1 MLLFSTILD
10 IESKMTRE
18 AFMEL
23 VMEWNNNPRY
33 YEVNRIPDL
42 VWKGEKSIRFG
53 NDNLWLAAEE
63 YSKESTIAV
72 RFEKVDNG
80 ITWDTDYVMNFRNMK
95 MAVMLDRSYSPDA
108 LIFDG
113 KYSTPAFISF
123 LIKHGY
129 LKKDGD
135 IPFTENAIVMTDD
148 KIGLIADIMN
158 GRNTYKVPV
167 VYVSK
172 TDDNENPIDVDRLA
186 YRLKGVAHVFVQ
198 ESIDQEQT
206 ITDAVV
212 IDHVSSGSIA
222 IYYPNDAVSGGKII
236 RRREEDED
244 YMLSYRTVQEVL
256 KYINLQTVKP
266 LFTWQGINN
275 ALLMDRVDSQRE
287 AVAASEAARK
297 KLEEEASRIRETL
310 DEETRKIY
318 EQAVKTATDEANE
331 LLEAYDEDMERMKKQ
346 IADLTKAN
354 ETLISENQ
362 GLRSRCSSFENTP
375 VITFG
380 IETDF
385 YDGEIK
391 DLVLSALEEAL
402 KNVPEDSRRHD
413 VFSDIIEN
421 NNYEKSSKMREEEI
435 RRLLGT
441 YDGLPA
447 KLKQDLMSLGMVITD
462 DGKHYKMS
470 YYGDGRYTVAMS
482 KTPSDWRAGK
492 NLVSEVV
499 GKMV

>member
-10 IESKMTRE
+10 IESKMTRDV
-18 AFMEL
+18 FIEL
-23 VMEWNNNPRY
+23 VMEWNNNARF
-33 YEVNRIPDL
+33 EVNKIPDL
-42 VWKGEKSIRFG
+42 IWKGEKSIRFG

-72 RFEKVDNG
+72 RYEKVSDG

-95 MAVMLDRSYSPDA
+95 MSVMLDRSYSSDA

-113 KYSTPAFISF
+113 KFSTPAFISF

-135 IPFTENAIVMTDD
+135 IYFTENAIVMTDD
-148 KIGLIADIMN
+148 KINLIADIMN
-158 GRNTYKVPV
+158 GKMTYKVPV

-172 TDDNENPIDVDRLA
+172 TDDNENPVDVDRLA

-198 ESIDQEQT
+198 ESNEQNQAM
-206 ITDAVV
+206 TDAVNV
-212 IDHVSSGSIA
+212 DLVSSGSIA
-222 IYYPNDAVSGGKII
+222 IYFPNNTVSSGTII

-244 YMLSYRTVQEVL
+244 DVLAYRTVKAVL
-256 KYINLQTVKP
+256 QYINLQTVKP
-266 LFTWQGINN
+266 MFTWQGINN

-287 AVAASEAARK
+287 AMAASEKARK
-297 KLEEEASRIRETL
+297 KMEEEASRIKETL
-310 DEETRKIY
+310 DEKTREIY
-318 EQAVKTATDEANE
+318 EQAVKAATDEANE
-331 LLEAYDEDMERMKKQ
+331 LLEAYDEDMDQMKKK

-362 GLRSRCSSFENTP
+362 GLRSRFSSFGNAP
-375 VITFG
+375 LITFG
-380 IETDF
+380 NEDDL

-391 DLVLSALEEAL
+391 DLVLSAVEDAL
-402 KNVPEDSRRHD
+402 KSAQEDSRRQD
-413 VFSDIIEN
+413 VFKDIIDN
-421 NNYEKSSKMREEEI
+421 NNYEKTSKKKEEEI
-435 RRLLGT
+435 RRLLGS
-441 YDGLPA
+441 YNGLPA

-462 DGKHYKMS
+462 EGKHYKMS
-470 YYGDGRYTVAMS
+470 YYGDGRYTIVMS
-482 KTPSDWRAGK
+482 KTPSDGRTGK
-492 NLVSEVV
+492 NIVSEVV

>member
-10 IESKMTRE
+10 IESKMTRD
-18 AFMEL
+18 AFIDL
-23 VMEWNNNPRY
+23 IMEWNNNARF
-33 YEVNRIPDL
+33 EVNKIPDL
-42 VWKGEKSIRFG
+42 IWKGEKSIRFG

-72 RFEKVDNG
+72 RYEKVSDG

-95 MAVMLDRSYSPDA
+95 MSVMLDRSYSSDA

-113 KYSTPAFISF
+113 KFSTPAFISF

-135 IPFTENAIVMTDD
+135 ISFTENAIVMTDD
-148 KIGLIADIMN
+148 KINLIADIMN
-158 GRNTYKVPV
+158 GKKTYKVPV

-172 TDDNENPIDVDRLA
+172 TDDNENPVDVDRLA

-198 ESIDQEQT
+198 ESNEQNQAM
-206 ITDAVV
+206 TDAVNV
-212 IDHVSSGSIA
+212 DLFSSGSIA
-222 IYYPNDAVSGGKII
+222 IYYPNNMVSSGTII

-244 YMLSYRTVQEVL
+244 DVLAYRTVKAVL
-256 KYINLQTVKP
+256 QYINLQTVKP
-266 LFTWQGINN
+266 MFTWQGINN

-287 AVAASEAARK
+287 AMAASEKARK
-297 KLEEEASRIRETL
+297 KMEEEASRIKETL
-310 DEETRKIY
+310 DEKTREIY
-318 EQAVKTATDEANE
+318 EQAVKAATDEANE
-331 LLEAYDEDMERMKKQ
+331 LLEAYDEDMDQMKKK

-362 GLRSRCSSFENTP
+362 GLRSRFSSFGNAP
-375 VITFG
+375 LITFG
-380 IETDF
+380 NEDDL

-391 DLVLSALEEAL
+391 DLVLSAVEDAL
-402 KNVPEDSRRHD
+402 KSAQEDSRRQD
-413 VFSDIIEN
+413 VFKDIIDN
-421 NNYEKSSKMREEEI
+421 NNYEKTSKKKEEEI
-435 RRLLGT
+435 RRLLGS
-441 YDGLPA
+441 YNGLPA

-462 DGKHYKMS
+462 EGKHYKMS
-470 YYGDGRYTVAMS
+470 YYGDGRYTIVMS
-482 KTPSDWRAGK
+482 KTPSDGRTGK
-492 NLVSEVV
+492 NIVSEVV